1 MSEDLRALLTGG
13 AFGGKSED
21 AVKDYA
27 RQVVIKVRLMQNLRL
42 PEPGEVRLRSWPAA
56 IARWRPQRR
65 FAPCTTR
72 ARRARSERI
81 AMLPPRIRYDYGGQ
95 SQARSSKRR

>member
-42 PEPGEVRLRSWPAA
+42 PEPGEVRAPIVASSDSQVASSAPLR
-56 IARWRPQRR
+56 RPCLRLSSVIVTDPRR
-65 FAPCTTR
+65 
-72 ARRARSERI
+72 
-81 AMLPPRIRYDYGGQ
+81 
-95 SQARSSKRR
+95 